1 MSIKRRPFL
10 FCLALLIAAAQFLRS
25 QQRAEDKPLVLKGA
39 TIIDGLGNSPISEG
53 VIVIEQDRIKT
64 VGRKGAAYPSDANVV
79 DVSGKFIIPGLVD
92 SHVHYQPW
100 LGEMFLNYG
109 VTSVMI
115 PGGDYSTADREASY
129 QSSARMPRIFATGGR
144 PAIQPGM
151 SRDQVRAAVQ
161 DWFRNKKPDYAN
173 PSVYNEGNA
182 EVYRWA
188 AEDLHE
194 AGLVWFGHTENAPES
209 IKGGQDV
216 IEHLWGFAEAL
227 MSPKELE
234 GFQKGEYL
242 HWGLFLK
249 DQRRIDQMIKDAVAK
264 DVYLNPT
271 LMYEMGSGSSL
282 ARKFQAELRS
292 LFQNEIL
299 MSYFPKNL
307 ADGAVFKLQAA
318 RNFSRRYENLVA
330 FSLLPPADRKQF
342 DEAYKLSGQLL
353 KKWVAAGGKIM
364 AGTDDPSSG
373 FGGLTLHMEMEMLV
387 ESGLTPMEAL
397 KSATGW
403 GSSALLT
410 SRRKPVTK
418 PPVGVLAEGAY
429 ADLVVLNANP
439 LDNIANSRK
448 IDRVMKG
455 GQFVKL
461 GYTANYGRP
470 RNPVAIIPRIPEP
483 EISAVTSAIIQSNR
497 EVEITV
503 HGVGFVGNSIVRAGD
518 SAVPTTFVN
527 IRTLRAKIPEQ
538 NGAQTLKVSVFN
550 APPDGGISS
559 TVLLKYGAANTSLS
573 TTSVAEPA
581 ISAIAPYRVAEG
593 SPELE
598 MTVTGV
604 GFVPASVVRA
614 GDTTVPT
621 TFIDAQ
627 TLQARIPA
635 DLVSRALPNRF
646 NAPGPA
652 QNNGVYG
659 DRTVKVTVLNGP
671 GAATASNSLSLRVV
685 AKWLANERE

>member
-1 MSIKRRPFL
+1 MSAK
-10 FCLALLIAAAQFLRS
+10 LALLFLCGALLILAAEPIRS
-25 QQRAEDKPLVLKGA
+25 QERAEDKPLVLKGA
-39 TIIDGLGNSPISEG
+39 TVIDGLGNPAIPEG
-53 VIVIEQDRIKT
+53 VIVVERDRIKT
-64 VGRKGAAYPSDANVV
+64 VGRKATAYPSDANVI

-129 QSSARMPRIFATGGR
+129 QSSTRMPRIFATSGR
-144 PAIQPGM
+144 PALQSNM
-151 SRDQVRAAVQ
+151 TREQVRAAVQ
-161 DWFRNKKPDYAN
+161 DWLRNRKPDYAN

-182 EVYRWA
+182 GVYRWA

-194 AGLVWFGHTENAPES
+194 AGLVWFGHTENAPQS
-209 IKGGQDV
+209 IRDGQDV
-216 IEHLWGFAEAL
+216 VEHLWGFAEAL
-227 MSPKELE
+227 MSPRELE

-264 DVYLNPT
+264 GTYLNPT
-271 LMYEMGSGSSL
+271 LMYEMGSQSRL
-282 ARKFQAELRS
+282 ASKFQTELRS
-292 LFQNEIL
+292 LFQNETL

-318 RNFSRRYENLVA
+318 RNFSRKYENLVA

-342 DEAYKLSGQLL
+342 SEAYKLCGQLL
-353 KKWVAAGGKIM
+353 KKWVAAGGRIM

-373 FGGLTLHMEMEMLV
+373 FAGLTLHMEMEMLV
-387 ESGLTPMEAL
+387 ESGLTAMQAL
-397 KSATGW
+397 QSATGW

-418 PPVGVLAEGAY
+418 PQVGVLAEGAY

-439 LDNIANSRK
+439 LDNMANSKK

-461 GYTANYGRP
+461 GYTPDYGKP

-483 EISAVTSAIIQSNR
+483 EISAITPSIIEGDR
-497 EVEITV
+497 EFELTI
-503 HGVGFVGNSIVRAGD
+503 HGVGFVGNSAVRAGD
-518 SAVPTTFVN
+518 VAVPTTFVD
-527 IRTLRAKIPEQ
+527 IRTLRAKIPAQ
-538 NGAQTLKVSVFN
+538 NARQTLKLSVFN
-550 APPDGGISS
+550 APPDGGISN
-559 TVLLKYGAANTSLS
+559 TVLLKYGGANVGESIAG
-573 TTSVAEPA
+573 VAEPA
-581 ISAIAPYRVAEG
+581 ISAIAPHRVAEG
-593 SPELE
+593 SSEFE
-598 MTVTGV
+598 MTVTGM
-604 GFVPASVVRA
+604 GFVPTSLVRA
-614 GDTTVPT
+614 GDSTVPT

-627 TLQARIPA
+627 TLRARIPA

-646 NAPGPA
+646 NAPGPG

-671 GAATASNSLSLRVV
+671 ETTATSNSLSLRVV